1 MIDRTTI
8 PRWEIRFFE
17 MVPALITW
25 SVLLL
30 PLLVAF
36 YFPALVAI
44 FVILFDIYWLL
55 RSIRLN
61 FDLVQSYRRLKSA
74 LTSDWHTKL
83 QAQCPE
89 SAWPHHVILLP
100 YYNENKDILRM
111 ACESVTKQHYPLKKI
126 FIVLAIEERGG
137 AGILASALE
146 VQAEYRGLFAD
157 VCVYVHP
164 DGIVGE
170 VKGKGPNIN
179 YAVQQFELDV
189 VGPQNLAANDIL
201 INCLDG
207 DAKLHVQHCAHYAHA
222 FLANGRD
229 PKAIY
234 QFIPMYHNNIWDTP
248 ALMRVV
254 ATGSSFWL
262 MMEANR
268 PEKLRTFASYGMSL
282 ATLKADEYW
291 DKTSI
296 IEDGVQYWRNLI
308 AFDGQ
313 GYVKPVF
320 TPVYQD
326 AVLSEGYL
334 RTYIGQYI
342 QLRRW
347 AWGASDFALI
357 MPEFIRNKRI
367 PFAIKVS
374 ETLTLLSGHIPRA
387 TAPLLLFVSGW
398 FPLFNEQ
405 FRGTVLAFNLPIIT
419 SNLLTLA
426 MLGLSSAIVLGMMLL
441 PTPHRKYPWHRHV
454 MQVLQW
460 AFSPFVTII
469 FGAVPAIDAQT
480 RLAFGKRLEWMV
492 TEKKR
497 QV

>member
-1 MIDRTTI
+1 MIDRSCI
-8 PRWEIRFFE
+8 PRWEIRLFE
-17 MVPALITW
+17 MLPALITW

-30 PLLVAF
+30 PLLISF
-36 YFPALVAI
+36 YFPAAVAI

-61 FDLVQSYRRLKSA
+61 FDLVQSYRRLKNA
-74 LTSDWHTKL
+74 LNTNWHHKL

-89 SAWPHHVILLP
+89 EAWPYHVIVLP
-100 YYNENKDILRM
+100 YYNESEEIIRA
-111 ACESVTKQHYPLKKI
+111 ACESVTKQVYPLKKI
-126 FIVLAIEERGG
+126 YIVLGIEERGG
-137 AGILASALE
+137 AGILASAQK
-146 VQAEYRGLFAD
+146 VQSEYKHLFAD
-157 VCVYVHP
+157 VCLFVHP

-179 YAVQQFELDV
+179 FAVQSFEREIVATQHLD
-189 VGPQNLAANDIL
+189 PNDIL

-207 DAKLHVQHCAHYAHA
+207 DAKLHIQHCAHYAHA

-229 PKAIY
+229 IKAIY

-248 ALMRVV
+248 AIMRVV

-262 MMEANR
+262 MMEANQ
-268 PEKLRTFASYGMSL
+268 PQKLKTFASYGMSL
-282 ATLKADEYW
+282 STLRANDYW

-313 GYVKPVF
+313 GYVTPVF

-326 AVLSEGYL
+326 AVLNDGYI

-347 AWGASDFALI
+347 AWGASDLALI
-357 MPEFIRNKRI
+357 MPEFLRNPRI
-367 PFAIKVS
+367 PLVVKIG
-374 ETLTLLSGHIPRA
+374 ETLTLLGGHIPRA
-387 TAPLLLFVSGW
+387 TAPLLLFISGW
-398 FPLFNEQ
+398 FPLLNEQ

-426 MLGLSSAIVLGMMLL
+426 MLGLSSAIVVGMMLL
-441 PTPHRKYPWHRHV
+441 PAPHRKYPWYTHV
-454 MQVLQW
+454 MQVFQW
-460 AFSPFVTII
+460 VFSPFVTIM
-469 FGAVPAIDAQT
+469 FGAIPAIDAQT
-480 RLAFGKRLEWMV
+480 RLALGKRLEWMV

-497 QV
+497 S

>member
-1 MIDRTTI
+1 MIDRAQI
-8 PRWEIRFFE
+8 PRWEIRLFE
-17 MVPALITW
+17 ILPALITW

-30 PLLVAF
+30 PLILAVF
-36 YFPALVAI
+36 FPAAVAI

-61 FDLVQSYRRLKSA
+61 FDLLQSYHRLHKSLA
-74 LTSDWHTKL
+74 VNWHDQL
-83 QAQCPE
+83 EVACPE
-89 SAWPHHVILLP
+89 SAWPYHVVILP
-100 YYNENKDILRM
+100 YYREDLEIIRT
-111 ACESVTKQHYPLKKI
+111 ACVSATQQQYPLKKV

-137 AGILASALE
+137 PEILASAQTIQKE
-146 VQAEYRGLFAD
+146 FSQYFAG
-157 VCVYVHP
+157 VNLYVHP
-164 DGIVGE
+164 DGIAGE
-170 VKGKGPNIN
+170 VRSKGPNMNWAIQN
-179 YAVQQFELDV
+179 FEKDV
-189 VGPQNLAANDIL
+189 VQPQRLEANNIL
-201 INCLDG
+201 ISCLDG
-207 DAKLHVQHCAHYAHA
+207 DIKLHPQHCAHFAHT
-222 FLANGRD
+222 FLTNGRD
-229 PKAIY
+229 LRTIY

-262 MMEANR
+262 MMEANC
-268 PEKLRTFASYGMSL
+268 PKKLHTFACYGLSL
-282 ATLKADEYW
+282 ATLQADQYW

-296 IEDGVQYWRNLI
+296 IEDGVQYWRNLV

-326 AVLSEGYL
+326 AVLNDGYI
-334 RTYIGQYI
+334 RTYIGQYV

-347 AWGASDFALI
+347 AWGASDLALI
-357 MPEFIRNKRI
+357 MPEFLRNKKI
-367 PFAIKVS
+367 PFSVKVS
-374 ETLTLLSGHIPRA
+374 EILFLLGGHIPRA

-398 FPLFNEQ
+398 FPLLNDQ

-426 MLGLSSAIVLGMMLL
+426 MLGLSSIIVVGMMLL
-441 PTPHRKYPWHRHV
+441 PRPPRKYPWHVHV

-469 FGAVPAIDAQT
+469 FGAIPAIDAQT
-480 RLAFGKRLEWMV
+480 RLALGKRLDWVV

-497 QV
+497 